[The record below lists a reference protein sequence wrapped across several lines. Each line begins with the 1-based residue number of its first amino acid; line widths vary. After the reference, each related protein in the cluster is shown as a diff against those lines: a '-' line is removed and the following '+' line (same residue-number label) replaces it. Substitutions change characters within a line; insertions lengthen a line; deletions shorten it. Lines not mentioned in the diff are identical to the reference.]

1 MFAFRRFVLRRQVV
15 VNLDDGS
22 AVQGVLFAK
31 SGPLLVVK
39 NATVLEPKAEPV
51 KVDGD
56 VVIERSK
63 VAYIQA
69 L

>member
-1 MFAFRRFVLRRQVV
+1 MFPFRRFLLRRQVV

-39 NATVLEPKAEPV
+39 SATLLEPQAEPMR
-51 KVDGD
+51 VDGD